1 MSDTH
6 LQQTLDLSIPS
17 QRTFES
23 YITTTNQEQKT
34 MLAFYVKNPSESM
47 IVLKGDVGT
56 GKTHLLHAACHL
68 YQSSGRK
75 ASYIPMKNPSDLEAL
90 LSKPLQGELI
100 CIDNVH
106 LSAQH
111 DDLEHLLFILYKHP

>member
-56 GKTHLLHAACHL
+56 GK
-68 YQSSGRK
+68 
-75 ASYIPMKNPSDLEAL
+75 
-90 LSKPLQGELI
+90 
-100 CIDNVH
+100 
-106 LSAQH
+106 
-111 DDLEHLLFILYKHP
+111 